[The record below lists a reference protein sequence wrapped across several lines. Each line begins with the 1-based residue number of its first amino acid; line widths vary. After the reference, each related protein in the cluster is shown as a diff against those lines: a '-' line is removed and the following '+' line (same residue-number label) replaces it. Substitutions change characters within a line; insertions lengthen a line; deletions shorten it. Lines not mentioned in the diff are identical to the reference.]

1 MPKNRLITKSE
12 ISTYAEVLLDATQQS
27 GTTFEVTGQLQDV
40 CSIMRSHPGLR
51 DNLNDD
57 TVPPENRS
65 NIVREVFKD
74 CDPSLVAVMAVMAE
88 RRDMDLISRVAEDFN
103 DLAEDALDVV
113 FLDVTTVVE
122 LDDALRKKI
131 KEKFA
136 AQFGRDVMLR
146 EHIDP
151 SILGG
156 VILGAHGKRIDAS
169 VVTKL
174 EDARVVLSSVKTGGE
189 S

>member
-12 ISTYAEVLLDATQQS
+12 ISTYAEVLLDATKKS
-27 GTTFEVTGQLQDV
+27 GTTFEVTGQLQDA
-40 CSIMRSHPGLR
+40 CSVMRSHPGLR
-51 DNLNDD
+51 DSLDDD

-65 NIVREVFKD
+65 DVVREVFKD
-74 CDPSLVAVMAVMAE
+74 YDPSLVSVLAVMAE
-88 RRDMDLISRVAEDFN
+88 RRDMELLSRVAEDFN
-103 DLAEDALDVV
+103 DLAEEDLGAVI
-113 FLDVTTVVE
+113 LDVTTVVE

-136 AQFGRDVMLR
+136 AQFGKDVMLR